1 MKNEKKTDKI
11 AEKRQL
17 KRLFLWAVVLAIF
30 CALLAISVLLYFF
43 APRDYDTYILEVP
56 SFIGLDEGS
65 IGECDRIEIN
75 REWIYSDEAQKGIV
89 VSQVP
94 YSGAKRKVK
103 SGKACAVTVYISLGE
118 KSERIPNL
126 LGVDQTMAAASLRS
140 IGARVRSVAIYG
152 DGEDGIVLGTSP
164 KENCEIREGDTV
176 TLFVSRRRV
185 ASPITVPSFIGM
197 EQSEAVKIALSLGLF
212 IEDVERI
219 GDGSCISA
227 QSIPEGALVRYG
239 SYISFKTGEVGMTER
254 DWPPVPE

>member
-1 MKNEKKTDKI
+1 MKKREKTDKI

-17 KRLFLWAVVLAIF
+17 KRLFLWTVVLAIF

-56 SFIGLDEGS
+56 SLIGLDEGS
-65 IGECDRIEIN
+65 IGEYDKIEIN

-89 VSQVP
+89 ISQTP
-94 YSGAKRKVK
+94 CSGAKSKVK
-103 SGKACAVTVYISLGE
+103 NGKTCAVTVYISLGV

-126 LGVDQTMAAASLRS
+126 LGVEQTMAAASLRS
-140 IGARVRSVAIYG
+140 LGAMVRSVAIYG
-152 DGEDGIVLGTSP
+152 EGEDGIVLGTSP

-185 ASPITVPSFIGM
+185 LSPVTVPNFIGM
-197 EQSEAVKIALSLGLF
+197 EQSDAVKIALSVGLF
-212 IEDVERI
+212 IENVEKI
-219 GDGSCISA
+219 GDGSCVSA
-227 QSIPEGALVRYG
+227 QSIPDGALVRYG
-239 SYISFKTGEVGMTER
+239 SYISFRTGEDGLADR